1 MTGDVGLMYL
11 DSAVTAF
18 LPGLDKQ
25 DADSVKL
32 RKVRQAI
39 MYRNKPV
46 VRRKACWSL
55 CQTILGIN
63 TKRF

>member
-11 DSAVTAF
+11 DSAVTTF

-32 RKVRQAI
+32 RKAWQAI
-39 MYRNKPV
+39 MYWNKPI
-46 VRRKACWSL
+46 VRRKACWLL
-55 CQTILGIN
+55 CQTIDG
-63 TKRF
+63 